1 MTRLGVARAAVAG
14 RLWKIAI
21 LTAAGALGGTA
32 DAHAAR
38 HYYYYYS
45 PDPNPGFSRS
55 EWAISQPRHKAR
67 RHQSSRIE
75 ASERQA
81 AKPQGPLIIAI
92 SIQDQRLRIYDANG
106 FFAETPISRGMPGH
120 PTAMGVFS
128 VIQKHKWHHSNIY
141 SGAPMPYMQRITW
154 SGVAM
159 HAGVLPGH
167 PASHGCIRMPLAFA
181 IKMWNWTRMG
191 ARVVVTPGETTP
203 AGFSHPLLAA
213 QKFVPQPSAAAEP
226 PADAPPGQKSDKG
239 AAADATAKSATSAAN
254 LELRATVGHTDG
266 IKAVMDQPSAPAAL
280 RGQTHTADASH
291 DLSASKPSSTMA
303 DAAPSGYNGSARK
316 QPPARSNDAPSFGGG
331 AVSPMAGNANADE
344 ASESEVA
351 ESEAEPVS
359 VKTSEMAPSEDRPVE
374 RKPSAAVTAK
384 TELPATAS
392 MKPEPGAGE
401 KKPDA
406 KADDVRTEAS
416 QPDAPKASVAPEA
429 IKADIGA
436 NVLDLKKNQARLRD
450 ANKPVV
456 SKPEPAPL
464 AMPKRSGQI
473 AVFISRKDS
482 RLYVR
487 QNFGPLFDVPVTIA
501 PSDRPLGTHV
511 FTAWVDKD
519 DANLLHWSVVS
530 LPVPARHAERRD
542 EDDRRSRR
550 RKLAGA
556 AEIKQTPVPDSPAEA
571 LDRLTIPAD
580 AMARITDAL
589 TTGGSIIVSDQGINA
604 SETGEGTDFIVSLR

>member
-1 MTRLGVARAAVAG
+1 MTRLGVTRAAVAG
-14 RLWKIAI
+14 RLWRIAI
-21 LTAAGALGGTA
+21 LTAAGVLGGTP

-38 HYYYYYS
+38 HYYYYYYS
-45 PDPNPGFSRS
+45 SDPDPGFSRS

-67 RHQSSRIE
+67 RHQPSRIE
-75 ASERQA
+75 ASGRELT
-81 AKPQGPLIIAI
+81 KPQGPLIIAI
-92 SIQDQRLRIYDANG
+92 SIQSQRLRIYDANG
-106 FFAETPISRGMPGH
+106 FFAETPISTGMPGH
-120 PTAMGVFS
+120 PTPMGVFS

-159 HAGVLPGH
+159 HAGVLPGY

-191 ARVVVTPGETTP
+191 VRVVVTPGEMTP
-203 AGFSHPLLAA
+203 ASFSHPLLAA
-213 QKFVPQPSAAAEP
+213 QKVVPQQPSAAAEP
-226 PADAPPGQKSDKG
+226 DGSPGQKSDKE
-239 AAADATAKSATSAAN
+239 AAADATAKSAISAAN
-254 LELRATVGHTDG
+254 LELRTTIGHSDR
-266 IKAVMDQPSAPAAL
+266 IKAVMAEPSAPAAL

-291 DLSASKPSSTMA
+291 DLSAGKPSATMA

-331 AVSPMAGNANADE
+331 AVSPMAGDANADE

-351 ESEAEPVS
+351 ESEAEPAS
-359 VKTSEMAPSEDRPVE
+359 AKTSEMAPSEDRPVAP
-374 RKPSAAVTAK
+374 KPSAAFAAK
-384 TELPATAS
+384 TERTARMKSEPA
-392 MKPEPGAGE
+392 AGE
-401 KKPDA
+401 QMPDA
-406 KADDVRTEAS
+406 KTDDVKTKAS
-416 QPDAPKASVAPEA
+416 QPDAPKASIAPDA

-436 NVLDLKKNQARLRD
+436 NALDLKRDQARLPD
-450 ANKPVV
+450 ANKP
-456 SKPEPAPL
+456 AL
-464 AMPKRSGQI
+464 ATPKRSGQI

-482 RLYVR
+482 RLYAR

-511 FTAWVDKD
+511 FTARVDKD

-550 RKLAGA
+550 RKIEGA
-556 AEIKQTPVPDSPAEA
+556 AEIKETPVQDSPAEA

-580 AMARITDAL
+580 TMARITDAL
-589 TTGGSIIVSDQGINA
+589 TTGASIIVSDQAINA
-604 SETGEGTDFIVSLR
+604 SETGEGTDFIVPLR